1 MKASASKNLG
11 MCRLSFTNE
20 RFCESLL
27 LKLCLLIF
35 CPLSKPDVH
44 ITWFIS
50 LLLIF
55 NKLFSFIATW
65 SFFLNLI
72 YVPAMSLWLLI
83 LSFSFFYLNLCFFF
97 YLPLLNNRFSVR
109 KSSLIYKEIFSF
121 EKIEKF
127 QKIQVSSFLFKT
139 FHKME
144 CYWYSY
150 DTWKSLAIVSIK
162 KMFFE

>member
-27 LKLCLLIF
+27 LKLCLLMF

-83 LSFSFFYLNLCFFF
+83 LSFSFFYLNLCFVF
-97 YLPLLNNRFSVR
+97 YLLMLNKQIFW
-109 KSSLIYKEIFSF
+109 KEIKSDLQRKFFFWKSRKVSKDSSIFFSF
-121 EKIEKF
+121 
-127 QKIQVSSFLFKT
+127 
-139 FHKME
+139 
-144 CYWYSY
+144 
-150 DTWKSLAIVSIK
+150 
-162 KMFFE
+162 